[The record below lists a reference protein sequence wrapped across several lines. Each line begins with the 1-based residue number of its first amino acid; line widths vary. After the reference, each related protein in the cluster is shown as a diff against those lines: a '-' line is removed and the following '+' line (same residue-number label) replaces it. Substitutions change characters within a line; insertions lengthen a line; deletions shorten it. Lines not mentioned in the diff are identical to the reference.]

1 MEIKRRDREGGY
13 SLMEMLIVFGVIA
26 IAVGFVAVIGGT
38 LGSGQKVNQAYS
50 EIQMIIKAAESYRR
64 APARRGLF
72 TGLTMTA
79 LSTRGYN
86 VEPFT
91 TGTNENTYGM
101 TVTAAPAAAGADA
114 TIVYTTDEAA
124 DCLNLVDR
132 LDTLPGIKVTP
143 TCAAGVLT
151 VTLE

>member
-1 MEIKRRDREGGY
+1 MNRRQRQDGY
-13 SLMEMLIVFGVIA
+13 SLMEMLIVFAVIA
-26 IAVGFVAVIGGT
+26 IAVGFVSVIGGT
-38 LGSGQKVNQAYS
+38 LGSGQKVNNAFS
-50 EIQMIIKAAESYRR
+50 EITMIKAAAESYRR
-64 APARRGLF
+64 APARLGLF
-72 TGLTMTA
+72 TGLSITA

-91 TGTNENTYGM
+91 TGTNQNAYGLS
-101 TVTAAPAAAGADA
+101 VTAAPAASAADA

-132 LDTLPGIKVTP
+132 LSTLPGIKTTP